1 MEAMLFDFVDKS
13 IILLFFAQV
22 AILNFLNL
30 SGMGIKVIC
39 ILILVRFLIEI
50 IIRKKIRITMVK
62 NILAL
67 FAIFV
72 IGYFS
77 ARLGHDYHKD
87 IFASNYFA
95 ILYSVIP
102 LTYVSH
108 IINSRYLFLRRT
120 INRSIGIINA
130 YFAVNIVISCIQVK
144 VQGFMS
150 GLSTWEN
157 PMHED
162 LICGLM
168 GYSAT
173 PQFGLFTIFVIVLN
187 LYYADFCCIKYEM
200 KSIFRMYSG
209 LLVVFAVIISS
220 LNDNK
225 IMYIELPLVLLFY
238 LCITKRLD
246 GIFRKKVKK
255 KTFNLFML
263 IGGIVL
269 SVIVLYELVPAVHD
283 KIYKNFAYSIELL
296 IEATKSNAILGYG
309 SAERVYMVI
318 YAFTKY
324 DALRLGYGMGAYS
337 WHAGNALGFRHF
349 GQADLGSFLC
359 LAGLLFTGM
368 ICCLWMSNYT
378 KIIYKNRVKS
388 RVGCASV
395 YLFFL
400 MMVLYTQFI
409 SMNTISIIAIFCG
422 AVFGLVSR
430 KVNND
435 G

>member
-1 MEAMLFDFVDKS
+1 MEAKLYDFVDKS
-13 IILLFFAQV
+13 ILLLIFAQV
-22 AILNFLNL
+22 AILNYLNL
-30 SGMGIKVIC
+30 SGIGIKVIC
-39 ILILVRFLIEI
+39 ILILIRFLIEI
-50 IIRKKIRITMVK
+50 IISKKIRITMVK
-62 NILAL
+62 NILAS
-67 FAIFV
+67 FAIFI

-87 IFASNYFA
+87 IFVSNYLA
-95 ILYSVIP
+95 ILYSIIP

-108 IINSRYLFLRRT
+108 IINTRYLFFQRT
-120 INRSIGIINA
+120 INRSIGIVNA
-130 YFAVNIVISCIQVK
+130 YFIVNIVVSCIQVK

-187 LYYADFCCIKYEM
+187 LYYADFCCIKYGM
-200 KSIFRMYSG
+200 KSIFRMYSA
-209 LLVVFAVIISS
+209 LLVVFAAVISS

-238 LCITKRLD
+238 LYITKRLD

-255 KTFNLFML
+255 KNFNRFMV

-269 SVIVLYELVPAVHD
+269 LVIALYMLVPTVHD

-296 IEATKSNAILGYG
+296 IEATKSSAILGYG
-309 SAERVYMVI
+309 SADRVYMVI
-318 YAFTKY
+318 YAFKKY
-324 DALRLGYGMGAYS
+324 DALKLGYGMGAYS

-359 LAGLLFTGM
+359 LAGLLFTG
-368 ICCLWMSNYT
+368 IIYWLWMNSYT
-378 KIIYKNRVKS
+378 KIIYEDRAKS

-400 MMVLYTQFI
+400 MMILYTQFI
-409 SMNTISIIAIFCG
+409 SMNTISIIAVFCG

-430 KVNND
+430 EVSNA